1 MNAHCVPN
9 LCNHGHRAVDI
20 AYFATTMTA
29 SFTRAI
35 AMSSTLRD
43 YLTALFVTVIVAT
56 SMSQA
61 GDEQLLEKIFAG
73 WKNLETLDAASQT
86 SNFEFDFSSIGKAD
100 PTVKG
105 KVSVNQNDRLIET
118 DTLVFG
124 LNPQY
129 GFLLRKQPNEKNWVL
144 TETVTGENKSNLP
157 RMNSSDHPAKL
168 LAFSQ
173 RPLTCFGPT
182 GDPISVFENTYKVKI
197 ERVNELPNS
206 ILQVHF
212 SSQFKVNGKR
222 GRDYVMLLDPALDYL
237 PLEIKSTHVSQPN
250 ALLEE
255 RRSISSKSPLRCD
268 QFSYKVT
275 YEGKIVNS
283 VEYRFMNHTN
293 KQPDSAKLKLSY
305 YDFPEPVG
313 IAPFVPPRTGY
324 MMYLYIAIPVFAAF
338 GLFFAYIR
346 RRYFPRAVALPP
358 AGTAGS

>member
-1 MNAHCVPN
+1 MS
-9 LCNHGHRAVDI
+9 
-20 AYFATTMTA
+20 TTLQNCL
-29 SFTRAI
+29 I
-35 AMSSTLRD
+35 
-43 YLTALFVTVIVAT
+43 ALFVTVIVAT

-86 SNFEFDFSSIGKAD
+86 SNFEFDFSSNGKAD

-118 DTLVFG
+118 DALVFG
-124 LNPQY
+124 LNAQY

-144 TETVTGENKSNLP
+144 AETVIGGNLSNLP
-157 RMNSSDHPAKL
+157 LMNSGDHPAKL

-182 GDPISVFENTYKVKI
+182 GDPISIFENTCKIKI
-197 ERVNELPNS
+197 ERANELPNG

-212 SSQFKVNGKR
+212 SSQFKIIGKR
-222 GRDYVMLLDPALDYL
+222 GRDYVMLLDTSLDYL
-237 PLEIKSTHVSQPN
+237 PIEIKSTHASQPN

-255 RRSISSKSPLRCD
+255 KRTVLSKNPLRCD
-268 QFSYKVT
+268 EYSYKVT
-275 YEGKIVNS
+275 YDGKIVNS
-283 VEYRFMNHTN
+283 VEYRFQNHTN
-293 KQPDSAKLKLSY
+293 KQPDSAKLRLSY
-305 YDFPEPVG
+305 YDFPEPIG

-324 MMYLYIAIPVFAAF
+324 MMYLYIAIPVFAAV